1 MDTSPSPEITRLLQ
15 DWREGSQEAL
25 DLLVSRVYEEL
36 RAVAAAQLASERPDH
51 TLQATG
57 LVHEAYVR
65 LVDAKIPWEDRA
77 HFFAVA
83 SGTMRRVLVDH
94 ARARRAQK
102 RGGERVG
109 VTLHDD
115 ILADGSPADEILA
128 LDEALSR
135 LASVDPRKGRT
146 VELRYF
152 GGLNATEIGEVLGVA
167 VATVQRDLRMA
178 RAWLMREL
186 SDGSAPDTTA
196 GDP

>member
-1 MDTSPSPEITRLLQ
+1 MEIPTSSEITRLLQ
-15 DWREGSQEAL
+15 DWRGGSQPAL
-25 DLLVSRVYEEL
+25 DLLLSRVYEEL
-36 RAVAAAQLASERPDH
+36 RVVAAAQLASERPDH
-51 TLQATG
+51 TLQATA

-65 LVDAKIPWEDRA
+65 LVDAQIPWQDRA

-83 SGTMRRVLVDH
+83 SGTMRRILVDH

-102 RGGERVG
+102 RGGDRVG

-115 ILADGSPADEILA
+115 ILAEGSPADEFLA
-128 LDEALSR
+128 LDEALDR
-135 LASVDPRKGRT
+135 LTSLDARKGRT

-152 GGLNATEIGEVLGVA
+152 GGLNAAEIGEVLGVA

-186 SDGSAPDTTA
+186 SGAEATDPGTGAP
-196 GDP
+196 

>member
-1 MDTSPSPEITRLLQ
+1 METPASSEITRLLQ
-15 DWREGSQEAL
+15 DWRGGSQPAL
-25 DLLVSRVYEEL
+25 DLLLSRVYEEL
-36 RAVAAAQLASERPDH
+36 RVVAAAQLASERPDH
-51 TLQATG
+51 TLQATA

-65 LVDAKIPWEDRA
+65 LVDAKIPWQDRA

-83 SGTMRRVLVDH
+83 SGTMRRILVDH

-102 RGGERVG
+102 RGGDRVG

-115 ILADGSPADEILA
+115 ILAEGSPADEFLA
-128 LDEALSR
+128 LDEALDR
-135 LASVDPRKGRT
+135 LASLDARKGRT

-152 GGLNATEIGEVLGVA
+152 GGLNAAEIGEVLGVA

-186 SDGSAPDTTA
+186 SDGEATDPAA
-196 GDP
+196 GPP